1 MIIKTEEVMKKF
13 EEAGAIQKGHFK
25 LTSGVHS
32 DTYIQCAQV
41 MQHPGFMHNLCSELG
56 KKFRG
61 DDIDVIVGPAIGG
74 IIMAHVMAQVLGPWV
89 KAIFTERENGKM
101 TLRRSF
107 EINPGE
113 KVLVVEDVTT
123 TGSSVREVMDI
134 VKSREGKVVGVGV
147 LIDRSGGKVDFGIKT
162 EKLLTVDIKTYLPE
176 ECPLCKKGIPV
187 VKPGSREL
195 LNFKTN
201 INIKKLRIKKI

>member
-41 MQHPGFMHNLCSELG
+41 MQYPGFMHNLCSELG
-56 KKFRG
+56 RKFRG

-74 IIMAHVMAQVLGPWV
+74 IIMAHVMARVLGPWV
-89 KAIFTERENGKM
+89 RAIFTERENGKM

-107 EINPGE
+107 EIKEGE

-123 TGSSVREVMDI
+123 TGSSVREVIDI
-134 VKSREGKVVGVGV
+134 VNSRKGKVVGVGV
-147 LIDRSGGKVDFGIKT
+147 LIDRSGGEVDFGIKT

-187 VKPGSREL
+187 IKPGSREL
-195 LNFKTN
+195 
-201 INIKKLRIKKI
+201 

>member
-32 DTYIQCAQV
+32 DTYIQCAQI
-41 MQHPGFMHNLCSELG
+41 MQHPEFMHNLCSELG

-61 DDIDVIVGPAIGG
+61 DDIDVIIGPAIGG
-74 IIMAHVMAQVLGPWV
+74 IIMAHVMARVLGPWV
-89 KAIFTERENGKM
+89 RAIFTERENGKM

-107 EINPGE
+107 EIKEGE

-123 TGSSVREVMDI
+123 TGSSVREVIDI
-134 VKSREGKVVGVGV
+134 VKSRQGKVVGVGV
-147 LIDRSGGKVDFGIKT
+147 LIDRSGGEVDFGIKT

-176 ECPLCKKGIPV
+176 ECPLCKKGIPA

-195 LNFKTN
+195 
-201 INIKKLRIKKI
+201 

>member
-13 EEAGAIQKGHFK
+13 EDAGAIQKGHFK

-61 DDIDVIVGPAIGG
+61 DDIDIIVGPAIGG

-89 KAIFTERENGKM
+89 RAIFTERENRKM

-107 EINPGE
+107 EINQGE

-123 TGSSVREVMDI
+123 SGSSVREVIDI
-134 VKSREGKVVGVGV
+134 VKSRQGKVVGVGV

-195 LNFKTN
+195 
-201 INIKKLRIKKI
+201 

>member
-1 MIIKTEEVMKKF
+1 MVINTEEVMRKF

-32 DTYIQCAQV
+32 DIYIQCAQV
-41 MQHPGFMHNLCSELG
+41 MQYPEFMNNLCSELG

-61 DDIDVIVGPAIGG
+61 DDVDVIVGPAVGA
-74 IIMAHVMAQVLGPWV
+74 IIMAHVMARVLGPWV
-89 KAIFTERENGKM
+89 RAIFTERENGKM

-107 EINPGE
+107 EIKEGE

-123 TGSSVREVMDI
+123 TGSSVKEVMDI
-134 VKSREGKVVGVGV
+134 VKLREGKVVGVGV
-147 LIDRSGGKVDFGIKT
+147 LIDRSGGKVDFGVKT

-176 ECPLCKKGIPV
+176 ECPLCKKGIPI
-187 VKPGSREL
+187 VKAGSREL
-195 LNFKTN
+195 
-201 INIKKLRIKKI
+201 

>member
-1 MIIKTEEVMKKF
+1 MMIKTEEAMKKF
-13 EEAGAIQKGHFK
+13 EQAGAIQKGHFK

-41 MQHPGFMHNLCSELG
+41 MQHPEFMHNLCSELG

-74 IIMAHVMAQVLGPWV
+74 IIMAHVMARVLGPWV
-89 KAIFTERENGKM
+89 RAIFTERENGKM

-107 EINPGE
+107 EIKEGE

-123 TGSSVREVMDI
+123 TGSSVREVIDI
-134 VKSREGKVVGVGV
+134 VNSRQGKVVGVGV

-176 ECPLCKKGIPV
+176 ECPLCKQGIPA

-195 LNFKTN
+195 
-201 INIKKLRIKKI
+201 

>member
-13 EEAGAIQKGHFK
+13 EDAGAIQKGHFK

-61 DDIDVIVGPAIGG
+61 DDIDIIIGPAIGG
-74 IIMAHVMAQVLGPWV
+74 IIMAHVMARVLGPWV
-89 KAIFTERENGKM
+89 RAIFTERENGKM

-107 EINPGE
+107 EINQGE

-123 TGSSVREVMDI
+123 TGSSVREVVDI
-134 VKSREGKVVGVGV
+134 VKSRQGKVVGVGV

-195 LNFKTN
+195 ALKQ
-201 INIKKLRIKKI
+201 I

>member
-32 DTYIQCAQV
+32 DTYIQCAQI
-41 MQHPGFMHNLCSELG
+41 MQHPEFMHNLCSELG

-74 IIMAHVMAQVLGPWV
+74 IIMAHVMARVLGPWV
-89 KAIFTERENGKM
+89 RAIFTERENGKM

-107 EINPGE
+107 EIKEGE
-113 KVLVVEDVTT
+113 KVIVVEVVTT
-123 TGSSVREVMDI
+123 TGSSVREVIDI
-134 VKSREGKVVGVGV
+134 VKSRKGKVVGVGV

-195 LNFKTN
+195 
-201 INIKKLRIKKI
+201 

>member
-1 MIIKTEEVMKKF
+1 MIIKAEEVMKKF
-13 EEAGAIQKGHFK
+13 EQAGAIQKGHFK

-41 MQHPGFMHNLCSELG
+41 MQHPEFMHNLCSELG

-74 IIMAHVMAQVLGPWV
+74 IIMAHVMARVLGPWV
-89 KAIFTERENGKM
+89 RAIFTERENGKM

-107 EINPGE
+107 EIKEGE

-123 TGSSVREVMDI
+123 TGSSVREVIDI
-134 VKSREGKVVGVGV
+134 VNSRQGKVVGVGV

-176 ECPLCKKGIPV
+176 ECPLCKQGIPA

-195 LNFKTN
+195 
-201 INIKKLRIKKI
+201 

>member
-13 EEAGAIQKGHFK
+13 EDAGAIQKGHFK

-41 MQHPGFMHNLCSELG
+41 MQYPGFMHNLCSELG

-89 KAIFTERENGKM
+89 RAIFTERENGKM

-107 EINPGE
+107 EIKEGE

-123 TGSSVREVMDI
+123 TGSSVREVIDI
-134 VKSREGKVVGVGV
+134 VNSRKGKVVGVGV

-162 EKLLTVDIKTYLPE
+162 EKLLTVDIKTFLPE

-195 LNFKTN
+195 
-201 INIKKLRIKKI
+201 

>member
-13 EEAGAIQKGHFK
+13 EDAGAIQKGHFK

-32 DTYIQCAQV
+32 DTYIQCAQI
-41 MQHPGFMHNLCSELG
+41 MQHPEFMHNLCSELG

-61 DDIDVIVGPAIGG
+61 DDIDVIVGS
-74 IIMAHVMAQVLGPWV
+74 
-89 KAIFTERENGKM
+89 GKM

-107 EINPGE
+107 EIKEGE
-113 KVLVVEDVTT
+113 KVIVVEDVTT
-123 TGSSVREVMDI
+123 TGSSVREVIDI
-134 VKSREGKVVGVGV
+134 VKSRKGKVVGVGV

-195 LNFKTN
+195 
-201 INIKKLRIKKI
+201 

>member
-13 EEAGAIQKGHFK
+13 EQAGAIQKGHFK

-41 MQHPGFMHNLCSELG
+41 MQYPGFMHNLCSELG
-56 KKFRG
+56 RKFRG
-61 DDIDVIVGPAIGG
+61 EDIDVIIGPAIGG
-74 IIMAHVMAQVLGPWV
+74 IIISHVMAQVLGPWV
-89 KAIFTERENGKM
+89 RAIFTERENGKM

-107 EINPGE
+107 EIKKDE

-123 TGSSVREVMDI
+123 TGGSVREVIDI
-134 VKSREGKVVGVGV
+134 VKERGGQVVGVGV
-147 LIDRSGGKVDFGIKT
+147 LIDRSGGRIDFGVKM
-162 EKLLTVDIKTYLPE
+162 KSLLTLDIKSYQPE
-176 ECPLCKKGIPV
+176 ECPLCKKGIPI

-195 LNFKTN
+195 
-201 INIKKLRIKKI
+201 

>member
-1 MIIKTEEVMKKF
+1 MIIKTEEVMKNF
-13 EEAGAIQKGHFK
+13 EQTGAILKGHFK
-25 LTSGVHS
+25 LTTGVHS

-41 MQHPGFMHNLCSELG
+41 MQHPEFMHNLCSELG

-74 IIMAHVMAQVLGPWV
+74 IIMAHVMARVLGPWV
-89 KAIFTERENGKM
+89 RAIFTERENSKM

-107 EINPGE
+107 EIKEGE

-123 TGSSVREVMDI
+123 TGSSVREVIDI
-134 VKSREGKVVGVGV
+134 VNLRQGKVVGVGV

-176 ECPLCKKGIPV
+176 ECPLCKKGIPAA
-187 VKPGSREL
+187 KPGSREL
-195 LNFKTN
+195 
-201 INIKKLRIKKI
+201 

>member
-13 EEAGAIQKGHFK
+13 EQAGAIQKGHFK

-41 MQHPGFMHNLCSELG
+41 MQHPEFMHNLCSELG

-74 IIMAHVMAQVLGPWV
+74 IIMAHVMARVLGPWV
-89 KAIFTERENGKM
+89 RAIFTERENSKM

-107 EINPGE
+107 EINQGE

-134 VKSREGKVVGVGV
+134 VKSRQGKVVGVGV
-147 LIDRSGGKVDFGIKT
+147 LIDRSGGDVDFGIKT
-162 EKLLTVDIKTYLPE
+162 EKLLTVDMNTYLPE
-176 ECPLCKKGIPV
+176 ECPLCKKGVPV
-187 VKPGSREL
+187 VKPGSREV
-195 LNFKTN
+195 
-201 INIKKLRIKKI
+201 

>member
-1 MIIKTEEVMKKF
+1 MIIKTEEVMKTF
-13 EEAGAIQKGHFK
+13 EQAGAIQKGHFR

-41 MQHPGFMHNLCSELG
+41 MQHPEFMHNLCSELG

-74 IIMAHVMAQVLGPWV
+74 IIMAHVMARVLGPWV
-89 KAIFTERENGKM
+89 RAIFTERENGKM

-107 EINPGE
+107 EIKEGE

-123 TGSSVREVMDI
+123 TGSSVREVIDI
-134 VKSREGKVVGVGV
+134 VNSRQGKVVGVGV

-176 ECPLCKKGIPV
+176 ECPLCKKGIPA

-195 LNFKTN
+195 
-201 INIKKLRIKKI
+201 

>member
-13 EEAGAIQKGHFK
+13 EQAGAIQKGHFK

-41 MQHPGFMHNLCSELG
+41 MQYPGFMHNLCSELG
-56 KKFRG
+56 RKFRG
-61 DDIDVIVGPAIGG
+61 EDIDVIIGPAIGG
-74 IIMAHVMAQVLGPWV
+74 IIISHVMAQVLGPWV
-89 KAIFTERENGKM
+89 RAIFTERENGKM

-107 EINPGE
+107 EIKKDE

-123 TGSSVREVMDI
+123 TGGSVREVIDI
-134 VKSREGKVVGVGV
+134 AKKRGGRVVGVGV
-147 LIDRSGGKVDFGIKT
+147 LIDRSGGRIDFGAKM
-162 EKLLTVDIKTYLPE
+162 KSLLTLDIKSYQPG

-195 LNFKTN
+195 
-201 INIKKLRIKKI
+201 

>member
-13 EEAGAIQKGHFK
+13 EQAGAIQKGHFK

-32 DTYIQCAQV
+32 DTYIQCAQI
-41 MQHPGFMHNLCSELG
+41 MQHPEFMHNLCSELG

-74 IIMAHVMAQVLGPWV
+74 IIMAHVMARVLGPWV
-89 KAIFTERENGKM
+89 RAIFTERENGKM

-107 EINPGE
+107 EINQGE

-134 VKSREGKVVGVGV
+134 VKSRQGKVVGVGV

-162 EKLLTVDIKTYLPE
+162 EKLLTVDIKTFLPE

-195 LNFKTN
+195 
-201 INIKKLRIKKI
+201 

>member
-1 MIIKTEEVMKKF
+1 MIIKTEEVMRNF
-13 EEAGAIQKGHFK
+13 EQAGAIQKGHFK

-41 MQHPGFMHNLCSELG
+41 MQHPEFMHNLCSELG

-74 IIMAHVMAQVLGPWV
+74 IIMAHVMARVLGPWV
-89 KAIFTERENGKM
+89 RAIFTERENGKM

-107 EINPGE
+107 EIIQGE

-123 TGSSVREVMDI
+123 TGSSVREVIDI
-134 VKSREGKVVGVGV
+134 VNSRQGKVVGVGV

-176 ECPLCKKGIPV
+176 ECPLCKKGIPAI
-187 VKPGSREL
+187 KPGSREL
-195 LNFKTN
+195 
-201 INIKKLRIKKI
+201 

>member
-1 MIIKTEEVMKKF
+1 MIIKTEEVMKRF
-13 EEAGAIQKGHFK
+13 EQAGAVQKGHFK

-41 MQHPGFMHNLCSELG
+41 MQHPEFMHNLCSELG

-74 IIMAHVMAQVLGPWV
+74 IIMAHLMARVLGPWV
-89 KAIFTERENGKM
+89 RAIFTERENGKM

-107 EINPGE
+107 EINQGE

-123 TGSSVREVMDI
+123 TGSSVREVIDI
-134 VKSREGKVVGVGV
+134 VNSRQGKVVGVGV
-147 LIDRSGGKVDFGIKT
+147 LIDRSGGKVDFGLKT

-176 ECPLCKKGIPV
+176 ECPLCKKGIPA
-187 VKPGSREL
+187 VKPGSRE
-195 LNFKTN
+195 F
-201 INIKKLRIKKI
+201 

>member
-1 MIIKTEEVMKKF
+1 MIIKTEEVMRKF
-13 EEAGAIQKGHFK
+13 KEAGAIQKGHFK

-41 MQHPGFMHNLCSELG
+41 MQHPEFMHNLCSELG

-74 IIMAHVMAQVLGPWV
+74 IIMAHVMARVLGPWV
-89 KAIFTERENGKM
+89 RAIFTERENEKM

-107 EINPGE
+107 EIKEGE

-123 TGSSVREVMDI
+123 TGSSVREVIDI
-134 VKSREGKVVGVGV
+134 VNSRKGKVVGVGV
-147 LIDRSGGKVDFGIKT
+147 LIDRSGGKVNFGVKT
-162 EKLLTVDIKTYLPE
+162 EKLLTIDIKTYLPE
-176 ECPLCKKGIPV
+176 ECPLCKKGIPA
-187 VKPGSREL
+187 VKPGSRDL
-195 LNFKTN
+195 
-201 INIKKLRIKKI
+201 

>member
-1 MIIKTEEVMKKF
+1 MIIDTEEVMKKF
-13 EEAGAIQKGHFK
+13 EQAGAIQKGHFK

-41 MQHPGFMHNLCSELG
+41 MQYPGFMNNLCSELG

-61 DDIDVIVGPAIGG
+61 NDIDVIVGPAIGG

-89 KAIFTERENGKM
+89 RAIFTERENGKM
-101 TLRRSF
+101 RLRRSF
-107 EINPGE
+107 EIKEGE

-123 TGSSVREVMDI
+123 TGSSVREVIEI
-134 VKSREGKVVGVGV
+134 VKSRKGKVVGVGV
-147 LIDRSGGKVDFGIKT
+147 LIDRSGGRVNFGVKT

-176 ECPLCKKGIPV
+176 ECPLCKKKIPLA
-187 VKPGSREL
+187 KPGSRHL
-195 LNFKTN
+195 
-201 INIKKLRIKKI
+201 

>member
-13 EEAGAIQKGHFK
+13 EQAGAIQKGHFK

-41 MQHPGFMHNLCSELG
+41 MQHPEFMHNLCSELG

-74 IIMAHVMAQVLGPWV
+74 IIMAHVMARVLGPWV
-89 KAIFTERENGKM
+89 RAIFTERENGKM

-107 EINPGE
+107 KINQGE

-134 VKSREGKVVGVGV
+134 VKSRQGKVVGVGV

-187 VKPGSREL
+187 AKPGSRVAL
-195 LNFKTN
+195 KRVL
-201 INIKKLRIKKI
+201 IQRD

>member
-13 EEAGAIQKGHFK
+13 EDAGAIQKGHFK

-32 DTYIQCAQV
+32 DTYIQCAQI
-41 MQHPGFMHNLCSELG
+41 MQHPEFMYNLCSELG

-74 IIMAHVMAQVLGPWV
+74 IIMSHVMARVLGPWV
-89 KAIFTERENGKM
+89 RAIFTERENGKM

-107 EINPGE
+107 EIKEGE
-113 KVLVVEDVTT
+113 KVVVVEDVTT
-123 TGSSVREVMDI
+123 TGSSVREVIDI
-134 VKSREGKVVGVGV
+134 VKSRKGKVVGVGV
-147 LIDRSGGKVDFGIKT
+147 LIDRSGGKLDFGVKT

-195 LNFKTN
+195 
-201 INIKKLRIKKI
+201 

>member
-1 MIIKTEEVMKKF
+1 MIIKTEEIMKKF

-32 DTYIQCAQV
+32 DTYIQCAQI

-56 KKFRG
+56 RKFRG

-74 IIMAHVMAQVLGPWV
+74 IIMAHVMARVLGPWV
-89 KAIFTERENGKM
+89 RAIFTERENGKM

-107 EINPGE
+107 EIKEGE

-123 TGSSVREVMDI
+123 TGSSVREVIDI
-134 VKSREGKVVGVGV
+134 VNSRKGKVVGVGV

-176 ECPLCKKGIPV
+176 ECPLCKKGIPA

-195 LNFKTN
+195 
-201 INIKKLRIKKI
+201 

>member
-13 EEAGAIQKGHFK
+13 EQAGAIKKGHFK

-41 MQHPGFMHNLCSELG
+41 MQYPGFMHNLCSELG
-56 KKFRG
+56 RKFRG
-61 DDIDVIVGPAIGG
+61 EDIDVIIGPAIGG
-74 IIMAHVMAQVLGPWV
+74 IIISHVMAQVLGPWV
-89 KAIFTERENGKM
+89 RAIFTERENGKM

-107 EINPGE
+107 EIKKDE

-123 TGSSVREVMDI
+123 TGGSVREVIDI
-134 VKSREGKVVGVGV
+134 AKERGGRVVGVGV
-147 LIDRSGGKVDFGIKT
+147 LIDRSGGRIDFGVKM
-162 EKLLTVDIKTYLPE
+162 KSLLTLDIKSYQPE

-195 LNFKTN
+195 
-201 INIKKLRIKKI
+201 

>member
-1 MIIKTEEVMKKF
+1 MIIKTEEAMKTF
-13 EEAGAIQKGHFK
+13 EQAGAIQKGHFR

-41 MQHPGFMHNLCSELG
+41 MQHPEFMHNLCSELG

-74 IIMAHVMAQVLGPWV
+74 IIMAHVMARVLGPWV
-89 KAIFTERENGKM
+89 RAIFTERENGKM

-107 EINPGE
+107 EIKEGE

-123 TGSSVREVMDI
+123 TGSSVREVIDI
-134 VKSREGKVVGVGV
+134 VNSRQGKVVGVGV

-176 ECPLCKKGIPV
+176 ECPLCKKGIPA

-195 LNFKTN
+195 
-201 INIKKLRIKKI
+201 